1 MLTWRNHLTCG
12 CTLQKG
18 ATIYNAM
25 AMLTR
30 IGSDCQV
37 IAKTT
42 ERFKE
47 KAVDNE
53 SVGTLHL
60 PNPAQHSV

>member
-1 MLTWRNHLTCG
+1 MTYECV
-12 CTLQKG
+12 LQKD

-30 IGSDCQV
+30 IVSDCQV

-42 ERFKE
+42 ERFK
-47 KAVDNE
+47 KKVVDNE
-53 SVGTLHL
+53 GVGRYLTHT
-60 PNPAQHSV
+60 